1 MPIMKWH
8 ARRLITFAISL
19 MVLIAAIPTP
29 VAIAQ
34 GPVLR
39 FENISLRQGLSQSSV
54 YGIVQDQLGFLWFG
68 TEGGLNKYDGYSFTI
83 FKHDPDDS
91 STLSSNVIWTLYV
104 DRQGNLWVGTSTGLD
119 RFERATN
126 TFIHYGG
133 EASTQGGLS
142 GTGAW
147 GLMQDSQGML
157 WVGTDDGGLNAFDP
171 VSGVFTYYRHDP
183 TDPDSI
189 SSNSVK
195 SILEDSQGTLWVGT
209 ESGLDRFLPASGK
222 FEHFPIRQLN
232 RGNPSSSLI
241 LSLYEDQSGF
251 LWAGFNG
258 EGLGRFNL
266 QTETWTLY
274 RNNPDDLYSLSSDIV
289 WAVTEDRAGRMWVG
303 TDGGGLNLLDRSQYR
318 FYAYRHDSGNPESL
332 SHDAVRTLFQDDSGV
347 FWVGTY
353 GGGLSKSTH
362 NTLKFALYRAEGEQ
376 PTGFSDNYI
385 WSIAEDRYG
394 VMWLGTF
401 QGGLIRFDRTT
412 GEAKAY
418 RHDPRDSSSLS
429 SDDVR
434 AVLIDREGNIWVG
447 TGAAGLNLFD
457 PESERFSHFNHD
469 PGDPDSLI
477 SDQIRAL
484 YEDNSGNLWIG
495 TYSDGLNRF
504 ERDSGTF
511 VHYRNKPGDPN
522 SLISN
527 RVRSLMQDSLGKLWI
542 GTSGGI
548 SVLDPETDQITNF
561 QPQEG
566 NPDALTTG
574 AVFDL
579 YEDPQ
584 GLVWIA
590 TFGGGLNRYDPR
602 SQTFKHYTEA
612 DGLPHNQVYSIL
624 ADEQGHLWLSTNNGL
639 SKFDP
644 SSATFRN
651 FGLQDG
657 LGATEFNLGAAFKS
671 PSGEMFFGNISGLN
685 AFYPQE
691 VQDSL
696 YQPPIVVSAF
706 QIFNQTKQTDLIPGT
721 EINLSYQENFFS
733 FDFAALDYTAPE
745 KNHYAYMLEGFDKDW
760 VDAGTRRY
768 VSYTNLDGGKYVFR
782 VRGTNSD
789 GVWSEAITSIPI
801 TIVPPIWQTSWF
813 IALMISAV
821 IGSTAGVFW
830 LRARNY
836 RLQKEKLEALVTLR
850 TTEIERRRRAAESLR
865 DTLGALNSNLQLGEI
880 LDFITSQTARLLS
893 CNAVAI
899 YRLDREHNILRAQAT
914 QGLDLEWLHKIS
926 IPLGLGPTGK
936 AAMDKEV
943 VTLTDSEPVLKRV
956 LEEEVS
962 LREEVG
968 AYADLYHSILSA
980 PLLVQEDLYGSL
992 TLYYHEQR
1000 SFSEE
1005 DIELAAMVAQQIA
1018 LALETARLR
1027 DQAGQLAVTAE
1038 RSRLARELH
1047 DAVTQTLFS
1056 SSLLA
1061 EVLPKI
1067 WEKNPEEARRRLE
1080 ELRQLNRAALAE
1092 MRTLLLELR
1101 PAALVDADMSE
1112 LFRHLAD
1119 AFAGRTRIETQLEM
1133 DVHPEAGR
1141 DLNPDLKIAL
1151 YRIAQEAL
1159 NNIFKHARAEHMHM
1173 RVACQ
1178 PGLIHLEIQDDGRG
1192 FDPQEMGS
1200 DHFGLR
1206 NMRERAESV
1215 GAELEV
1221 ESQPGSGTRIAV
1233 TWQDYDAA

>member
-1 MPIMKWH
+1 MMWR
-8 ARRLITFAISL
+8 ARRLITFIIGL
-19 MVLIAAIPTP
+19 MLLLAGNAAPA
-29 VAIAQ
+29 AIAQ

-54 YGIVQDQLGFLWFG
+54 YGIVQDQFGYLWFG
-68 TEGGLNKYDGYSFTI
+68 TEGGLNKYDGYAFTV

-91 STLSSNVIWTLYV
+91 STLSSNVIWTLYI

-119 RFERATN
+119 RLDRSTN
-126 TFIHYGG
+126 TFVHYGG
-133 EASTQGGLS
+133 DSQDPGGLS

-147 GLMQDSQGML
+147 GILEDSQGTL
-157 WVGTDDGGLNAFDP
+157 WIGTDDGGLNALN
-171 VSGVFTYYRHDP
+171 SSTGEFTYYRHDP

-189 SSNSVK
+189 SSDSVK
-195 SILEDSQGTLWVGT
+195 SILEDEDGTLWVGT
-209 ESGLDRFLPASGK
+209 EAGLDRFSPQSGT

-232 RGNPSSSLI
+232 RGNTSSTLI
-241 LSLYEDQSGF
+241 LSLYEDPSGF

-258 EGLGRFNL
+258 EGLGRFDR
-266 QTETWTLY
+266 QTETWTVF
-274 RNNPDDLYSLSSDIV
+274 RNNPDDPTSLSSDVV
-289 WAVTEDRAGRMWVG
+289 WAITEDRAGRMWVG
-303 TDGGGLNLLDRSQYR
+303 TDGGGLNLLDRSQYH
-318 FYAYRHDSGNPESL
+318 FYAYRHDPGNPESL

-362 NTLKFALYRAEGEQ
+362 NTLKFALYRSEGEQ
-376 PTGFSDNYI
+376 PGGFSDNYI
-385 WSIAEDRYG
+385 WSIAEDRDG
-394 VMWLGTF
+394 ILWLGTF
-401 QGGLIRFDRTT
+401 QGGLVRFDRST

-418 RHDPRDSSSLS
+418 RHDPRDASSLS

-434 AVLIDREGNIWVG
+434 SVLIDSKDNLWVG

-457 PESERFSHFNHD
+457 PASERFTHFNHD
-469 PGDPDSLI
+469 PGNPNSLI

-484 YEDNSGNLWIG
+484 YEDNSGHLWIG
-495 TYSDGLNRF
+495 TYSDGLSRF
-504 ERDSGTF
+504 DPDSNTF
-511 VHYRNKPGDPN
+511 VHYRTKPGDPN

-527 RVRSLMQDSLGKLWI
+527 RVRSLMQASNETLWI

-548 SVLDPETDQITNF
+548 SVLDPATDQITNYH
-561 QPQEG
+561 PQEG
-566 NPDALTTG
+566 NPDGLTTG

-584 GLVWIA
+584 GQVWIA
-590 TFGGGLNRYDPR
+590 TFGGGLNRYDPQ
-602 SQTFKHYTEA
+602 SGTFKHYTEA

-624 ADEQGHLWLSTNNGL
+624 ADDQGNLWLSTNNGI
-639 SKFDP
+639 SKFNP
-644 SSATFRN
+644 EKASFRN
-651 FGLQDG
+651 FGIQDG
-657 LGATEFNLGAAFKS
+657 LGAIEFNLGAAFKS
-671 PSGEMFFGNISGLN
+671 PDGEMFFGNIAGLN
-685 AFYPQE
+685 AFYPQD

-706 QIFNQTKQTDLIPGT
+706 QVFNQTKQTDLLPGT
-721 EINLSYQENFFS
+721 EITLSYQENFFS

-745 KNHYAYMLEGFDKDW
+745 KNRYAYMLEGFDKDW
-760 VDAGTRRY
+760 VDAGNRRY
-768 VSYTNLDGGKYVFR
+768 VSYTNLDGGKYIFR
-782 VRGTNSD
+782 VKGSNSD
-789 GVWSEAITSIPI
+789 GLWSEAITSIPI
-801 TIVPPIWQTSWF
+801 TIIPPVWQRSWF
-813 IALMISAV
+813 IALLASAV
-821 IGSTAGVFW
+821 LGGTAGVFW

-865 DTLGALNSNLQLGEI
+865 DTLGALNSNRQLDDI
-880 LDFITSQTARLLS
+880 LDFITGQTARLLS
-893 CNAVAI
+893 CDAVAI
-899 YRLDREHNILRAQAT
+899 YRLDKERGFLQAQAT
-914 QGLDLEWLHKIS
+914 QELDLDWLRSIS

-936 AAMDKEV
+936 AAQDKEV
-943 VTLTDSEPVLKRV
+943 ITLSDSEPVLDRV
-956 LEEEVS
+956 LETEQS
-962 LREEVG
+962 LREEIGTYVE
-968 AYADLYHSILSA
+968 LYHSILSA
-980 PLLVQEDLYGSL
+980 PLLVQDEVYGTL
-992 TLYYHEQR
+992 TLYYQEQR
-1000 SFSEE
+1000 FFTEE

-1101 PAALVDADMSE
+1101 PASLVDADLSE

-1119 AFAGRTRIETQLEM
+1119 AFAGRARIESQLEM
-1133 DVHPEAGR
+1133 DVHPEAGK
-1141 DLNPDLKIAL
+1141 DLNPDVKIAL

-1178 PGLIHLEIQDDGRG
+1178 SGLIHLEIEDDGRG
-1192 FDPQEMGS
+1192 FDPREMGS

-1215 GAELEV
+1215 GAALEV
-1221 ESQPGSGTRIAV
+1221 DTQPGGGTRVTV
-1233 TWQDYDAA
+1233 TWRDPDSASR